1 MRAPQLVYTATA
13 CAALRAA
20 AVRRLRPTRRLVS
33 MRGLDAFAAA
43 ADASWTRALNADPES
58 KQHEPNKSSRRVKSG
73 HYVPVVPTALQSPE
87 LKLHSRELC
96 EELGLAEADVK
107 DERFARFFS
116 GDVDALT
123 LGTTWATP
131 YALSIMGEPQTRNCP
146 FGTGEGYGDGRAVSL
161 GEVVVDDKRWE
172 LQLKGGGR
180 TPFCRGADG
189 RAVLRSSLREFLAS
203 EAMHFLRVPTTRALS
218 LVVSR
223 TETTKRPW
231 YSGARDDAVPA
242 PSISEDDPRL
252 AKFPPQVR
260 KQLIR
265 QLMRQGGDDPD
276 VMIEESCAIT
286 CRVAP
291 SFSRVGHV
299 DLFARRARQDAMRM
313 GEYEKIVQHVIAREY
328 PELLGEDATRL
339 PQVKDLKPVA
349 LKFAEAS
356 RTKLASLAANWLR
369 VGFCQGNFNADNCL
383 VGGRTMDYGPFGF
396 LDQYDPSFAKWVG
409 SGDHFAFANQPGA
422 ALANWGTLVRSLAPL
437 FDDPAP
443 LQALLDDAHGYFQAA
458 VDDCYRR
465 KLGFPDGVDASA
477 EPKSLWRRLE
487 PELRGMDYTI
497 FFRELAT
504 CVEGGDAS
512 VLEKACYEPLS
523 EEKRSFLNEW
533 LNDWRAAVG
542 DTAGV
547 ADRMRLE
554 NPKHIL
560 REWMLVEAYDAA
572 GAGDWS
578 VAEELHELIREP
590 YADRAELDKKY
601 YRRAPDAALRRPGTA
616 WMT

>member
-1 MRAPQLVYTATA
+1 MYDGVRATQ
-13 CAALRAA
+13 
-20 AVRRLRPTRRLVS
+20 
-33 MRGLDAFAAA
+33 
-43 ADASWTRALNADPES
+43 
-58 KQHEPNKSSRRVKSG
+58 
-73 HYVPVVPTALQSPE
+73 
-87 LKLHSRELC
+87 
-96 EELGLAEADVK
+96 
-107 DERFARFFS
+107 
-116 GDVDALT
+116 
-123 LGTTWATP
+123 
-131 YALSIMGEPQTRNCP
+131 GEPQTRNCP

-313 GEYEKIVQHVIAREY
+313 TEYEKIVQHVIAREY

-339 PQVKDLKPVA
+339 PQVDDLKPVA

-356 RTKLASLAANWLR
+356 REKLASLAANWLR

-458 VDDCYRR
+458 VDECYRR
-465 KLGFPDGVDASA
+465 KLGFPDGVDASDK
-477 EPKSLWRRLE
+477 PKSLWRRLE
-487 PELRGMDYTI
+487 PQLRGLDYTI
-497 FFRELAT
+497 FFRELAN

-512 VLEKACYEPLS
+512 VLEKACYEPLT

-533 LNDWRAAVG
+533 LNDWRSALG
-542 DTAGV
+542 GTAGV
-547 ADRMRLE
+547 ADRMRRE

>member
-1 MRAPQLVYTATA
+1 MRAQQLVYTATA
-13 CAALRAA
+13 CAALRSSA
-20 AVRRLRPTRRLVS
+20 RGLTTRRLVS

-43 ADASWTRALNADPES
+43 ADASWTRSLTEDPETS
-58 KQHEPNKSSRRVKSG
+58 KHAPNKSSRRVRSG
-73 HYVPVVPTALQSPE
+73 HFVSLKPTPLESPV
-87 LKLHSRELC
+87 LKLHSRELARD
-96 EELGLAEADVK
+96 LGLDANDMD
-107 DERFARFFS
+107 DERFVQLFS
-116 GDVDALT
+116 GDDAFT
-123 LGTTWATP
+123 LGASWATP
-131 YALSIMGEPQTRNCP
+131 YALSIMGTPQTQNCP

-161 GEVVVDDKRWE
+161 GEVVIEEQRWE

-218 LVVSR
+218 LIVSP

-231 YSGARDDAVPA
+231 YSGAHDDSVPA
-242 PSISEDDPRL
+242 PQITEDDPRL
-252 AKFPPQVR
+252 ARYPPAVR
-260 KQLIR
+260 KQLIK
-265 QLMRQGGDDPD
+265 QLERQGGDDPD
-276 VMIEESCAIT
+276 VMIEEQCAIT

-291 SFSRVGHV
+291 SFSRVGHL
-299 DLFARRARQDAMRM
+299 DLFSRRARQDAFRKA
-313 GEYEKIVQHVIAREY
+313 EFEELLQHVISREY
-328 PELLGEDATRL
+328 PELLTETGDATRL
-339 PQVKDLKPVA
+339 EQVADLKPVA

-356 RTKLASLAANWLR
+356 RKKLASLAAHWLR

-396 LDQYDPSFAKWVG
+396 VDAYDPAFAKWVG

-422 ALANWGTLVRSLAPL
+422 ALANWGTLVKSLAPL

-443 LQALLDDAHGYFQAA
+443 LQALLDDANVHFQAE

-465 KLGFPDGVDASA
+465 KLGFGEGVDAA
-477 EPKSLWRRLE
+477 DQPKTLWRRLE

-497 FFRELAT
+497 FFRELAQ

-512 VLEKACYEPLS
+512 LLEPACYEPLT
-523 EEKRSFLNEW
+523 EEKRLFLDGW
-533 LNDWRAAVG
+533 LADWR
-542 DTAGV
+542 TALGATEGV
-547 ADRMRLE
+547 AARMNSE

-560 REWMLVEAYDAA
+560 REWMLVQAYDAA

-578 VAEELHELIREP
+578 VAQELHELIREP
-590 YADRAELDKKY
+590 YADRAALDAKY